1 MKLFEIYTRLIQETL
16 LPEEYHATNL
26 INILNILETDK
37 INLSSN
43 LGTSSDA
50 KGNKFFFLSL
60 SRTGSPKLAYGQRGN
75 RFSRIIFDGNRL
87 NQNFKSIPVDYWGL
101 KGKQN
106 GDAFEYEDR
115 IITDKPVIDNASKYI
130 IRIDIV
136 TDYSEYDVFYIKK
149 ILDLGKSK
157 NIQISVYDNSNDMVK
172 KTNQINDKIIS
183 AKSDYE
189 PYNSGYKHTVNLMDV
204 IAVLMINPKYFNNNN
219 GYNEFIEDFNEFISK
234 TGLEYSEPDKV
245 YERMRKM
252 YYYKQDIISSIS
264 ADFHNYFK
272 GGYGGK
278 FRDDVKLLVSDM
290 RKWGVNKIGDLIDIK
305 LHGIKP
311 AGPFKD
317 YIGKF
322 DLYEYD
328 YDGNWVLAKNVPLDK
343 TRIYFNTINYGG
355 YLSREDMDVFFEY
368 RDSNKKIYDFINYL
382 LNKYTFNK
390 VREII
395 YKSGYDSY
403 DATHRFKLDKK

>member
-16 LPEEYHATNL
+16 LPEEYHATSL
-26 INILNILETDK
+26 VNIVNILETNK

-50 KGNKFFFLSL
+50 MGGKFFFLSL
-60 SRTGSPKLAYGQRGN
+60 SRTGSPKLAYGQRGD
-75 RFSRIIFDGNRL
+75 RFGRIVFDGNKL

-136 TDYSEYDVFYIKK
+136 TDYSEYDVFQIKK
-149 ILDLGKSK
+149 ILELGKSK
-157 NIQISVYDNSNDMVK
+157 NIPISVYDNSNDMVK
-172 KTNQINDKIIS
+172 KTNQINDKILS
-183 AKSDYE
+183 AKNDYE
-189 PYNSGYKHTVNLMDV
+189 PYNSDYKRTVNLRDV
-204 IAVLMINPKYFNNNN
+204 IALLMVKPEYFNDG
-219 GYNEFIEDFNEFISK
+219 GYDKFIEDFDAFISK

-245 YERMRKM
+245 YERMRQM
-252 YYYKQDIISSIS
+252 FYYKQDIISSLS

-278 FRDDVKLLVSDM
+278 FRDDVKLLVRDM

-311 AGPFKD
+311 AGPLKD

-322 DLYEYD
+322 ELYEYD
-328 YDGNWVLAKNVPLDK
+328 YDGNWVLAKNVPLDN

-355 YLSREDMDVFFEY
+355 HLSKEDMDVFFEY
-368 RDSNKKIYDFINYL
+368 RDANKKIYDFINYL
-382 LNKYTFNK
+382 LNKYTFDK
-390 VREII
+390 VKELI

-403 DATHRFKLDKK
+403 DGTHRFKLEKK